1 MTQEVFKMD
10 KYLNSWELIFFSFN
24 SVFFPWF
31 VSILIITV
39 ILFIPYKLL
48 SDNGEYQHMF
58 FLLGFSYL
66 GGMLGI
72 TTGSSET
79 PVLGTLLPALLTFI
93 TGLLAYLF
101 NHKNSAEYKPLIP
114 MSMLC
119 LMVCSVFSVFLGTT
133 IRSQIISSDRDY
145 EIWLLKEKSKLELNE
160 LLNKKKANLLECEN
174 NIDD

>member
-1 MTQEVFKMD
+1 MNQ
-10 KYLNSWELIFFSFN
+10 YLTSWDLIFSSFN

-31 VSILIITV
+31 LSILVITV
-39 ILFIPYKLL
+39 LLFIPYKIL
-48 SDNGEYQHMF
+48 SKSGKSEHVL

-101 NHKNSAEYKPLIP
+101 NHKDVGEYKPLIP
-114 MSMLC
+114 MSLMC
-119 LMVCSVFSVFLGTT
+119 LMICSVFSVFLGTT
-133 IRSQIISSDRDY
+133 IRSQQIKFDREY
-145 EIWLLKEKSKLELNE
+145 EVWLLKEKSTIELNK
-160 LLNKKKANLLECEN
+160 LLNKKKAGLLESQKN
-174 NIDD
+174 ADD